1 MRYMATIYISDVMES
16 VAMTLEVEGWS
27 EQYGPPDTL
36 GRATYVWRGVGED
49 DWRPWL
55 GRALFLASEEVSK
68 APLEGRSG
76 AEPMGGRHTISET
89 GDIGV

>member
-1 MRYMATIYISDVMES
+1 MRYMATIYVSDVMES
-16 VAMTLEVEGWS
+16 VAMTVEVEGWS

-55 GRALFLASEEVSK
+55 ARALFLCSEEVSK
-68 APLEGRSG
+68 APLDAGRG
-76 AEPMGGRHTISET
+76 AEPLGGPHTLSET
-89 GDIGV
+89 GDKRL